1 MRDGPLIQSFAAFQI
16 YQGHTTRVA
25 LDPVTAAGLGLGGL
39 LDESCVSRWVLAAKS
54 GVDT

>member
-1 MRDGPLIQSFAAFQI
+1 MRDGPLIQSFAAFLI

-39 LDESCVSRWVLAAKS
+39 LDESCVSV
-54 GVDT
+54 GF